1 MTDKIPILREVL
13 SAIEGI
19 LEWKPQLNGKVFGST
34 TLGNLRAEVAAE
46 IELPDGFQLVSE
58 VAIKWLFE
66 KDEEIYDGFYDRVNQ
81 RIRTNTI
88 HDTEDQAK

>member
-46 IELPDGFQLVSE
+46 IELPDG
-58 VAIKWLFE
+58 
-66 KDEEIYDGFYDRVNQ
+66 
-81 RIRTNTI
+81 
-88 HDTEDQAK
+88 